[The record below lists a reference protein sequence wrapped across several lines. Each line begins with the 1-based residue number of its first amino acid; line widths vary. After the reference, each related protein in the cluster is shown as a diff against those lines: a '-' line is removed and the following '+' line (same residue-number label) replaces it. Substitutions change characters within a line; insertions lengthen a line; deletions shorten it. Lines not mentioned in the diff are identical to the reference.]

1 LLIITTAAA
10 GERELHPFDRVQ
22 LTDIYYSEGVNAADI
37 DNDGN
42 IDAIYGPFWF
52 AGPHFTA
59 KRLIYKTFPQ
69 PREAYANHFF
79 AWTHDFNGDGWTDIL
94 TAGFPGTPAYVYQN
108 LGKEGHAV
116 P

>member
-1 LLIITTAAA
+1 MLIITTAAA

-52 AGPHFTA
+52 AGPHFKT

-79 AWTHDFNGDGWTDIL
+79 AWTYDFNGE
-94 TAGFPGTPAYVYQN
+94 AGIGRQVIIKGVNGDKLPTSSLA
-108 LGKEGHAV
+108 A
-116 P
+116 